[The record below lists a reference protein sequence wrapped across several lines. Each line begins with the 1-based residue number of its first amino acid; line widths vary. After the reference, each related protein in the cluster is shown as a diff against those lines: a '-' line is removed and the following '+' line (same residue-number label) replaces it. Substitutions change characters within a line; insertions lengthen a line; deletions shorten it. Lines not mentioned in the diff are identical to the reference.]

1 MIFQINIIAHKW
13 RGATV
18 TGTLKLI
25 FIRKQDEKRRDQIQR
40 ALPEH

>member
-1 MIFQINIIAHKW
+1 MVSRMSFQIKSIRHKW

-25 FIRKQDEKRRDQIQR
+25 FIRKKDEKRRD
-40 ALPEH
+40 